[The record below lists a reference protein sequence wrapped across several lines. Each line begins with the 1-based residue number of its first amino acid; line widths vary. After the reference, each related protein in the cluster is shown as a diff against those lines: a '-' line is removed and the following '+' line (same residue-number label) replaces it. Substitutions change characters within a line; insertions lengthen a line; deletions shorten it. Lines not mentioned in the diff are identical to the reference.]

1 MESDRGTV
9 SFLRLQVRRRG
20 GLPSRT
26 KRGNGGTSACS
37 ASVTLGVCL
46 LGSALVSRAAA
57 GQAPDRSDPNKLR
70 PPTVAVATA
79 DEAAAATFTLFLGE
93 VVRALEHGDTLSL
106 KLLVPDALIPNAER
120 AEASR
125 LGCPSLVQAVTQLAR
140 LRSPVGQ
147 GALLVVAVSGPL
159 VVVAPDPP
167 SGDITLTGRT
177 RLSLVARAP
186 AAASWPIQIDMSHRS
201 HARQVETVH
210 GLLVGLCQVVPP
222 S

>member
-26 KRGNGGTSACS
+26 KRGNGGITARS

-46 LGSALVSRAAA
+46 LGSGLVSRAAA
-57 GQAPDRSDPNKLR
+57 GQAPDQSDPNKLR

-79 DEAAAATFTLFLGE
+79 DEAAAATFTLFLSE

-106 KLLVPDALIPNAER
+106 KLLVPDALIPSAER
-120 AEASR
+120 EEGSR
-125 LGCPSLVQAVTQLAR
+125 LECPSLVQAVTRLAKF
-140 LRSPVGQ
+140 RSAG
-147 GALLVVAVSGPL
+147 GRGSRLVVGVLEPR
-159 VVVAPDPP
+159 VVIAPDSPP
-167 SGDITLTGRT
+167 GHIALTGHA
-177 RLSLVARAP
+177 RLSLVGPAP
-186 AAASWPIQIDMSHRS
+186 EAATWQVQIDMSHRS
-201 HARQVETVH
+201 HARQVEAVH